1 MDIFFVV
8 LREPPSGM
16 GTQDEV
22 PSSRVRRLHPHR
34 IRLTANRIRP
44 FLDRFSTITV
54 ESSTSKVQI
63 TSAKTLNNKGGLAR
77 QVRCF
82 ASRSYLHASRHQQ
95 IRSKTAGFRISAR
108 PSLPRRG
115 ENMVIHAAGRRSV
128 RMRSPAWSGRIG
140 SWLEH
145 AMSLRRAGTFS
156 PVHAVF
162 SHAPETC
169 STAFLTAY

>member
-22 PSSRVRRLHPHR
+22 PSRRVRRLHPHR

-54 ESSTSKVQI
+54 ESSKSKVQI

-115 ENMVIHAAGRRSV
+115 ETWSSMPLGAGPSACVHRHGPVGLVHGWNTRCRYGVPERSLPFTPCSLMLLKRVPRR
-128 RMRSPAWSGRIG
+128 
-140 SWLEH
+140 
-145 AMSLRRAGTFS
+145 F
-156 PVHAVF
+156 
-162 SHAPETC
+162 
-169 STAFLTAY
+169 

>member
-22 PSSRVRRLHPHR
+22 PSRRVRRLHPHR

-77 QVRCF
+77 QVRMLRKPFISTRQPSPTDSVQDGWLSHIRTPFSPKAGREHGHPCRWTPVRPHAF
-82 ASRSYLHASRHQQ
+82 TGMVRSDWFMVGTRDVVTACRNVLSRS
-95 IRSKTAGFRISAR
+95 
-108 PSLPRRG
+108 RR
-115 ENMVIHAAGRRSV
+115 VLS
-128 RMRSPAWSGRIG
+128 
-140 SWLEH
+140 
-145 AMSLRRAGTFS
+145 
-156 PVHAVF
+156 
-162 SHAPETC
+162 C
-169 STAFLTAY
+169 S

>member
-1 MDIFFVV
+1 MAWIFFVV

-22 PSSRVRRLHPHR
+22 PSRRVRRLHPHR

-108 PSLPRRG
+108 PSLPRRERHG
-115 ENMVIHAAGRRSV
+115 HPCRWAPVRPHAFTGMVRSDWFMVGTRNVVTACRNVLSRSRRVLS
-128 RMRSPAWSGRIG
+128 
-140 SWLEH
+140 
-145 AMSLRRAGTFS
+145 
-156 PVHAVF
+156 
-162 SHAPETC
+162 C
-169 STAFLTAY
+169 S

>member
-8 LREPPSGM
+8 LREPPAGM

-22 PSSRVRRLHPHR
+22 PSGRVRRNDRRNQLAAS
-34 IRLTANRIRP
+34 IFDRL
-44 FLDRFSTITV
+44 STITV
-54 ESSTSKVQI
+54 KSSTSKVQI
-63 TSAKTLNNKGGLAR
+63 ADAKTLNNKGGPAR

-82 ASRSYLHASRHQQ
+82 ASHSYLYASRQFNSLVQDGWLSH
-95 IRSKTAGFRISAR
+95 IRTPFSPKPGERT
-108 PSLPRRG
+108 RG
-115 ENMVIHAAGRRSV
+115 IHADGRRSV

-156 PVHAVF
+156 PVHTVF
-162 SHAPETC
+162 SPC
-169 STAFLTAY
+169 P